1 MAQSKKKIQSESW
14 FTAHRKYLQDPVL
27 TKLPP
32 PFQAAENPRCAV
44 NSFLERSV
52 CLHVVG

>member
-1 MAQSKKKIQSESW
+1 MAQSKKKNPVRKLVHSPQKVLARSC
-14 FTAHRKYLQDPVL
+14 AHK
-27 TKLPP
+27 THP

-44 NSFLERSV
+44 NSFLERTV